1 MKHFPPYLL
10 RLENPIPCLAHKDSK
25 KLTFSDLAG
34 STISFCAKVVEE
46 EVTVAADQDDDCG
59 DSKYNLCEKPV
70 MEERKFKLRCDRL

>member
-1 MKHFPPYLL
+1 MKIFPPYTAPKSHTLFGTQ
-10 RLENPIPCLAHKDSK
+10 RLK
-25 KLTFSDLAG
+25 KLTFSLAG

-46 EVTVAADQDDDCG
+46 EVTVADQDDDCG